1 MKLVVRSKAP
11 SEHIKKWTRKHPL
24 RSHYSVMV
32 DGNVEVYGPTGKPII
47 ILKKNIIPKI
57 IIDSCYPAFD
67 YMKKFTSDNR
77 SLYAGAKHTGPVLKK
92 DGTRSKINR
101 ALDEN
106 GKPVQVTSTIAGY
119 FEAQGGRLPYCRK
132 SLITRTQPE
141 KWKETL
147 PLYQFCAKI
156 YKKNVPIRYEK
167 QMEYIR
173 KTNPAWVIPDTPF
186 TTVTINNSVA
196 AAYHQDAGDLKDGMG
211 MMAVLSKGEYKGFEL
226 VIPEYNFAVNVEH
239 GDVLIF
245 DPTIW
250 HGNIPP
256 YDTVGE
262 RNKDWQRISI
272 VMYYRE
278 GILGCK
284 SPEEELARLKKKG
297 EF

>member
-1 MKLVVRSKAP
+1 
-11 SEHIKKWTRKHPL
+11 
-24 RSHYSVMV
+24 
-32 DGNVEVYGPTGKPII
+32 
-47 ILKKNIIPKI
+47 
-57 IIDSCYPAFD
+57 
-67 YMKKFTSDNR
+67 
-77 SLYAGAKHTGPVLKK
+77 
-92 DGTRSKINR
+92 
-101 ALDEN
+101 
-106 GKPVQVTSTIAGY
+106 
-119 FEAQGGRLPYCRK
+119 
-132 SLITRTQPE
+132 
-141 KWKETL
+141 
-147 PLYQFCAKI
+147 
-156 YKKNVPIRYEK
+156 
-167 QMEYIR
+167 MEYIR